1 MSQCKDEVMLS
12 FLSCLVSC
20 QHGLVNSE
28 SLLRRQG
35 LAGLIQQAK
44 WKTHL
49 SFACDMRVLWKLCQG
64 YTQMRLESPPQA
76 RCFCLPELGPQV
88 SSSPV
93 DGTSAP
99 DLFAALDS
107 LAQLQRCK
115 RHIAEGYDSQGTQDS
130 LTCTKLYFHLFI
142 RVGLDLSLW
151 NSVLVLPYY
160 SLRIKSGNWRCYE
173 IRI

>member
-35 LAGLIQQAK
+35 LAGLIQKAK

-49 SFACDMRVLWKLCQG
+49 SFACDMRVLWKLCQS
-64 YTQMRLESPPQA
+64 YTQMRLGSPPRA
-76 RCFCLPELGPQV
+76 GCFCLPECGPQV

-99 DLFAALDS
+99 DLFAILDS
-107 LAQLQRCK
+107 LGRLQRCK
-115 RHIAEGYDSQGTQDS
+115 RHIAEWYDSEGTQDS
-130 LTCTKLYFHLFI
+130 LTCTKLFSHLFI
-142 RVGLDLSLW
+142 RVGLDLSLR
-151 NSVLVLPYY
+151 NSVLVPPFTALG
-160 SLRIKSGNWRCYE
+160 SSQATGDAMS
-173 IRI
+173 